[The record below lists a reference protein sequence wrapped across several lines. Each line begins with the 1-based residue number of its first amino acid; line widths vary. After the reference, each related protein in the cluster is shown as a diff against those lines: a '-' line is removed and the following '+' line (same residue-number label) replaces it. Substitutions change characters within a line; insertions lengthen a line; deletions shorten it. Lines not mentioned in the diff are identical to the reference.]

1 MFYQFY
7 ESKENDYFRILCSDI
22 SNYPPHL
29 HFCYELIVC
38 TKGEL
43 TATINNTRKYKLKPH
58 DAVLAYPNQIH
69 ALSSAGAH
77 HFAIIFAPKYVEA
90 YEGERQGLVPVSNML
105 RLTDGLVDELQAL
118 SDSTPKYEI
127 MGSLYK
133 VCSRFHESATYIP
146 SATDDNHAIT
156 KIFAFVEKR
165 FNKECSLNTL
175 AKETGYEYK
184 YLSHCFKNFIGISY
198 THYIQMMRLN
208 YAGGLLC
215 KTNLSVLTIAIECG
229 YTSLRSFNRNFKSY
243 YGTTPHDYRRKQQDQ
258 IK

>member
-7 ESKENDYFRILCSDI
+7 ESKENDYFRIICSDT

-43 TATINNTRKYKLKPH
+43 TVTINNTRKYELKPH
-58 DAVLAYPNQIH
+58 DAVLAFPNQIH
-69 ALSSAGAH
+69 ALSSSGAH

-90 YEGERQGLVPVSNML
+90 YDGDRHGLVPACNMIH
-105 RLTDGLVDELQAL
+105 LTDSLIDDLQAL
-118 SDSTPKYEI
+118 TEATPKYEI
-127 MGSLYK
+127 MGCLYK
-133 VCSRFHESATYIP
+133 VCGHFHKTVSYISSAD
-146 SATDDNHAIT
+146 DDNHAIV
-156 KIFAFVEKR
+156 KIFAFVEK
-165 FNKECSLNTL
+165 NLTKECSLNAL
-175 AKETGYEYK
+175 AKETGYKYK
-184 YLSHCFKNFIGISY
+184 YLSHCFKSFTGISY
-198 THYIQMMRLN
+198 THYIQMMRQN
-208 YAGGLLC
+208 YAGVLLS
-215 KTNLSVLTIAIECG
+215 KTKKSVLDIAIECG